1 MYILYK
7 VLGFEPATF
16 RSHNHNFSS
25 IFRFPKPTKRF
36 VKCHLN
42 SFSFRYSIS
51 LYFSMSSLSFS
62 LSFFFLDFQNI
73 FSLFLYSAYVL
84 TSFYFTLFALLK
96 YCPLSFF
103 LSFLRL
109 VSSLSFVQFFV
120 LRCPLDFYPVFLR
133 WASVSFVVVFS
144 IKR

>member
-25 IFRFPKPTKRF
+25 IFRFPTPTKRF

-51 LYFSMSSLSFS
+51 LYFSMSSLS

>member
-25 IFRFPKPTKRF
+25 IFRFPTPTKRF

-51 LYFSMSSLSFS
+51 LYFSMSSLS

-120 LRCPLDFYPVFLR
+120 LRCPLDFYPAFLR

>member
-7 VLGFEPATF
+7 VLGFEPSTF

-25 IFRFPKPTKRF
+25 IFRFPTPTKRF

-51 LYFSMSSLSFS
+51 LYFSMSSLS

>member
-25 IFRFPKPTKRF
+25 IFRFPTPTKRF

-51 LYFSMSSLSFS
+51 LYFSMSSLS

-120 LRCPLDFYPVFLR
+120 LRCPLDFYPVF
-133 WASVSFVVVFS
+133 
-144 IKR
+144 